1 MSQIAVLDYGTSN
14 LRSVAKA
21 LEFVAECQHNI
32 LVTDQRQEILNAD
45 RVVFPGQGAVGQC
58 MKRLKDSGLDD
69 VIKECIKSKPF
80 LGICLGL
87 QSLMQASDEDG
98 GIEGLGIIPGKVVRF
113 QGNVKDKHGDICK
126 IQHMGWNRVNQ
137 QTPHPLW
144 KNIEDGARFYFVHS
158 YYVQAEN
165 GEDIAAKTD
174 YATEFTSAV
183 ARENVFATQ
192 FHTEKSQHAGLTLL
206 KNFLSWN
213 GQDSQDSSKQ

>member
-21 LEFVAECQHNI
+21 LEFVANNRYEI

-58 MKRLKDSGLDD
+58 MKSLKDSGLDD
-69 VIKECIKSKPF
+69 VVKECIDTRPF

-98 GIEGLGIIPGKVVRF
+98 GVEGLGIIPGKVSRF
-113 QGNVKDKHGDICK
+113 PDNVKDEHDDICK
-126 IQHMGWNRVNQ
+126 IPHMGWNRVNQ
-137 QTPHPLW
+137 QKPHALW
-144 KNIEDGARFYFVHS
+144 KDIEDGARFYFVHS
-158 YYVQAEN
+158 YYVQVEN
-165 GEDIAAKTD
+165 DEDSAAKTN

-183 ARENVFATQ
+183 ARGNVFATQ
-192 FHTEKSQHAGLTLL
+192 FHPEKSQHAGLTLL
-206 KNFLSWN
+206 RNFLSWD
-213 GQDSQDSSKQ
+213 GQGS